1 MCCVHFREARWAS
14 CTVLLVENKDTC
26 FQETG
31 EISCVKRLGFFS
43 WTKHLIFVNK
53 DQFTNIFGK
62 SSKTAL
68 SELRSIRM
76 KMSRSNP
83 YHLRPWNVQNFR
95 NVILMK
101 MTLICVKMKLHA
113 ELIFTLILFLD
124 KGTRKLSPL
133 TAKARITSPSSTYL
147 CSLPSLPEF
156 CMTSWIT
163 DRTLQDHPFSSII
176 WTRNPN
182 IAFCLFSSPIPWLFH
197 KLKPKENIIHT
208 L

>member
-1 MCCVHFREARWAS
+1 MNVIYRNVCRVHFREARWVS

-26 FQETG
+26 FQGTG
-31 EISCVKRLGFFS
+31 EISCVKRLGFFP

-53 DQFTNIFGK
+53 DQFNNICGK

-68 SELRSIRM
+68 SELGSIRM
-76 KMSRSNP
+76 KMSRSSP

-95 NVILMK
+95 NVCSFLWK
-101 MTLICVKMKLHA
+101 WFWFASKWNCTQNSFSH
-113 ELIFTLILFLD
+113 LILFSD

-176 WTRNPN
+176 WTCKSKHC
-182 IAFCLFSSPIPWLFH
+182 ILFNFFT
-197 KLKPKENIIHT
+197 NT
-208 L
+208 LAIS

>member
-1 MCCVHFREARWAS
+1 MSFLYGS
-14 CTVLLVENKDTC
+14 FSGKKDTC

-68 SELRSIRM
+68 SKLRSIRM

-101 MTLICVKMKLHA
+101 MTWICVKMKLHA

-124 KGTRKLSPL
+124 KGTRKLSPFNSESSDHFSL
-133 TAKARITSPSSTYL
+133 VNLPLFYSLSPWVLY
-147 CSLPSLPEF
+147 
-156 CMTSWIT
+156 
-163 DRTLQDHPFSSII
+163 D
-176 WTRNPN
+176 
-182 IAFCLFSSPIPWLFH
+182 
-197 KLKPKENIIHT
+197 
-208 L
+208 